1 MDIITKI
8 DEDLKTLYDEVY
20 YRDLPEQ
27 YNPDNF
33 ITYFILDTRLK
44 NFSGNTAMTEQFDI
58 QIEVI
63 SKSNPYNLFKIISEG
78 LIEKGYTILNP
89 IQDEIYKRNDIF
101 LYSKK
106 INVRYINYLK

>member
-8 DEDLKTLYDEVY
+8 DADLKTLYDEVY

-58 QIEVI
+58 QI
-63 SKSNPYNLFKIISEG
+63 
-78 LIEKGYTILNP
+78 
-89 IQDEIYKRNDIF
+89 
-101 LYSKK
+101 
-106 INVRYINYLK
+106 